1 MRKEH
6 LILLCSVLFLHSCSV
21 NRTLIE
27 RQRNQHGSLKF
38 YTEVDLKE
46 DRHRKKLVA
55 KVNNSAYYSFYPD
68 KIVKHTRE
76 EKQLIYT
83 LFFEQIPKEM
93 DDPKYY
99 QKLSA
104 IDSLV
109 LSKGDRILDSL
120 QWQNYQR
127 PHGASAFQ
135 IEVNFY
141 HGYPK
146 NEKFRPY

>member
-1 MRKEH
+1 M
-6 LILLCSVLFLHSCSV
+6 

-27 RQRNQHGSLKF
+27 KQRNQYGSLKF
-38 YTEVDLKE
+38 YTEADLKE
-46 DRHRKKLVA
+46 KGHRKKLVA

-83 LFFEQIPKEM
+83 LFFEEIPEEM
-93 DDPKYY
+93 KDPKYF

-109 LSKGDRILDSL
+109 LSKGDNILDSL
-120 QWQNYQR
+120 QWHNYQR
-127 PHGASAFQ
+127 SHGASAFQ
-135 IEVNFY
+135 IEVNYY

-146 NEKFRPY
+146 YEKFRPY